1 MKSLL
6 TIITLFFFQTL
17 LGQTKTFSN
26 VTFSNGDTSF
36 WYKYQ
41 NIVIHDLS
49 LTRLDTSSSDYYFR
63 IWKANQVLDIW
74 KTNYNTFYGQLTS
87 WATEQTP
94 AKEKPTDR
102 ILVVKKILHSDT
114 IKQLIKLIEKSE
126 ILNLPT
132 DDSIKGWKH
141 GFDGITY
148 IIEFAT
154 KSNYNFKTYWTPKV
168 QDSTLIE
175 ARYFQSF
182 VDTIFR
188 LSNSSTIWKDFEKLI
203 PYECYNVGG
212 TIGCK
217 VLTKKQKRQFEK
229 ERKKYR
235 QQNVLSQQN

>member
-102 ILVVKKILHSDT
+102 ILV
-114 IKQLIKLIEKSE
+114 
-126 ILNLPT
+126 
-132 DDSIKGWKH
+132 
-141 GFDGITY
+141 
-148 IIEFAT
+148 EFET

-203 PYECYNVGG
+203 PYECYRVGG

-217 VLTKKQKRQFEK
+217 VLTKKQKRQFE
-229 ERKKYR
+229 
-235 QQNVLSQQN
+235 